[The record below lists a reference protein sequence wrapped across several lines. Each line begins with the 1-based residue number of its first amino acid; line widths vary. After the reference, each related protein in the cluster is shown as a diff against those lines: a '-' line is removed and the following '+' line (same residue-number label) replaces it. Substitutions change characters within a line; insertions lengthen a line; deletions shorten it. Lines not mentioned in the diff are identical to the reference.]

1 MEIEL
6 SLNGQC
12 IETAAKRRYE
22 QIVTELLERD
32 DKKLERELEFILEFL
47 KKADFRELRRKGFDG
62 SRKICVRIKKE
73 GKKFVIEEI

>member
-6 SLNGQC
+6 FLNGHC

-22 QIVTELLERD
+22 QIVTELLKGD
-32 DKKLERELEFILEFL
+32 DEKLEKELEFILEFL

-62 SRKICVRIKKE
+62 SRKIWVRIKKKGE
-73 GKKFVIEEI
+73 KFVVEEI